1 MNPIL
6 EQKLH
11 ELESANDYECWYLVK
26 QPTDFGCLCY
36 LVSFL
41 KQYQE
46 SGQVG
51 NLQDFIE
58 RKSTKLKQDNPQID
72 ISANYRALR
81 VAAFFGLIT
90 MYSSSYNEAIITPT
104 YYEIENRCGGAFE
117 HTSKYVDIID
127 RQIEK
132 IYISS
137 QIDEGNQGVR
147 KDFGLYPVLLLYK
160 VLLEQG
166 RSTKKYSITMA
177 EYRYIVATVKK
188 YEDYL
193 DALLLIKMMRED
205 SAAPAKFESYRMK
218 FDNRMIQALKQLSC
232 LMVTKDTVSLKE
244 EKISEI
250 AEKVYLFENNPSIFS
265 DAKYLEFLGST
276 KALIEVSSATEGQVG
291 DGVKDD
297 NYLSPSWFSEQAEK
311 LLSVDIEAKQL
322 YDDFKEKFGPDALR
336 KYSGIALLRKIFL
349 SEQVD
354 KECLCYTLEYNKQ
367 YDLFGGISGATA
379 YKYGLF
385 YSNSKKS
392 WVTGSGKKPKLLS
405 EEQAIELGTT
415 IRDELC
421 NGVEAIEA
429 FGELNEISDYMSL
442 YSKLLPIMPNTL
454 GKMWVMKYLHMMFPD
469 LFPVFYSENWQ
480 NNVLSKLSIEPNDN
494 GFIRMGQ
501 IALFVKKCGI
511 SNVAFSKVI
520 YCIGTSDATET
531 EDEEA
536 VYVPVSYRTGFK
548 TQFGRNRI
556 IFGAPG
562 TGKSFTLKE
571 EEKRFVEPHN
581 CERVTFHLDYT
592 YANFVGTYKPIPSK
606 DAEGRPTITYK
617 YIPGPFMRVYVN
629 ALKNSRSEEVK
640 PFLLIIEEI
649 NRANVAAVFG
659 DIFQL
664 LDRDDDFVSEY
675 PVAAT
680 EDMRKFL
687 AETLDGENGNP
698 DNYTFLQIPDN
709 MFIWASMNS
718 ADQGVFPM
726 DTAFK
731 RRWEFTYMG
740 INAGESGIIGKTV
753 SLGEGAYKQTVE
765 WNELRKAINRVLYSY
780 KINEDKLLGPYFLS
794 KRILDENGEINE
806 AVFKDMFKSKVLMY
820 LFDDAAK
827 QKRDSLFSGVD
838 APRTYSALCETFDK
852 KGVNIFCPE
861 IISHFGAKTEE

>member
-6 EQKLH
+6 EQKLL
-11 ELESANDYECWYLVK
+11 ELKNANDYECWYLVK

-41 KQYQE
+41 RQYQE
-46 SGQVG
+46 SGQAG

-58 RKSTKLKQDNPQID
+58 RKTMKLKQDKPQID

-81 VAAFFGLIT
+81 VAAFFGLIS
-90 MYSSSYNEAIITPT
+90 MHSSSYNEAVITPT
-104 YYEIENRCGGAFE
+104 YFEIEKRCAGAFE
-117 HTSKYVDIID
+117 KVTTYTDIID

-132 IYISS
+132 MYISS

-166 RSTKKYSITMA
+166 RTSKNYSITMA
-177 EYRYIVATVKK
+177 EYRYIVATTKK

-193 DALLLIKMMRED
+193 DALLLIKLMRED
-205 SAAPAKFESYRMK
+205 TNAPAQFETYRTK
-218 FDNRMIQALKQLSC
+218 FDNRMIQALKQLSS
-232 LMVTKDTVSLKE
+232 LVVMRDTVSLNE
-244 EKISEI
+244 EKINEI
-250 AEKVYLFENNPSIFS
+250 AEKVYLFENNSSLFHPQR
-265 DAKYLEFLGST
+265 YLEFLGST
-276 KALIEVSSATEGQVG
+276 KALIEINTASGEIDVNPE
-291 DGVKDD
+291 DD
-297 NYLSPSWFSEQAEK
+297 NYLSPNWFNEQAEK

-336 KYSGIALLRKIFL
+336 AYSGIELLRKIFL
-349 SEQVD
+349 SEQLD

-379 YKYGLF
+379 YKYGLY
-385 YSNSKKS
+385 YSNGKKS
-392 WVTGSGKKPKLLS
+392 WVTGSGKKPRLLT
-405 EEQAIELGTT
+405 EEQAIELGTK

-421 NGVEAIEA
+421 NGVDAIKA
-429 FGELNEISDYMSL
+429 HGELNDISDYVSL
-442 YSKLLPIMPNTL
+442 YSELLPIMPNTL
-454 GKMWVMKYLHMMFPD
+454 EKMWVKKYLHMMFPD

-480 NNVLSKLSIEPNDN
+480 NNVLGKLSIEPNDN

-520 YCIGTSDATET
+520 YSIGTSESAES

-536 VYVPVSYRTGFK
+536 VYIPVKYSTGFNTK
-548 TQFGRNRI
+548 FGRNRI

-562 TGKSFTLKE
+562 TGKSHTLKM
-571 EEKRFVEPHN
+571 EEKAFVEPEN
-581 CERVTFHLDYT
+581 CERVTFHPDYT

-606 DAEGRPTITYK
+606 DADGRPTITYK
-617 YIPGPFMRVYVN
+617 YVPGPFMRVYVN
-629 ALKNSRSEEVK
+629 ALKNSRSEEIK
-640 PFLLIIEEI
+640 PHLLIIEEI

-659 DIFQL
+659 DVFQL
-664 LDRDDDFVSEY
+664 LDRDEDFVSEY

-680 EDMRKFL
+680 EDMRKYL

-698 DNYTFLQIPDN
+698 DNYKFLQIPDN

-740 INAGESGIIGKTV
+740 INAGENEIAGKKV
-753 SLGEGAYKQTVE
+753 SLGAGAYQQDIE
-765 WNELRKAINRVLYSY
+765 WNELRKAINKVLYSY
-780 KINEDKLLGPYFLS
+780 KINEDKLLGPFFLS
-794 KRILDENGEINE
+794 NRIFDGNGEIDE
-806 AVFKDMFKSKVLMY
+806 VVFKEMFKSKVLMY

-838 APRTYSALCETFDK
+838 APRTYSALCDAFDK
-852 KGVNIFCPE
+852 KGINVFCPE
-861 IISHFGAKTEE
+861 IVSLFGAKTEE